1 MKYIKLFENWTH
13 SLKIK
18 DIVSE
23 CEEILRELEDIG
35 FIVEVDAY
43 YDTEGYYDI
52 AIKSENYF
60 KLDQIEPNLKHL
72 LSYLYEDENI
82 SIYTT
87 LTFSPDRENGRPKDY
102 TDGNIT
108 RNGDTLTC
116 DRYKFE
122 ANINNKDLLFE
133 TLPNIKYDSIK
144 LFLRSN
150 FND

>member
-1 MKYIKLFENWTH
+1 MKYIKLFENWTY

-18 DIVSE
+18 DIISE
-23 CEEILRELEDIG
+23 CEEILRDLEDSG
-35 FIVEVDAY
+35 FTIEVDAC
-43 YDTEGYYDI
+43 YDMEGYYDI
-52 AIKSENYF
+52 SIKSENYF
-60 KLDQIEPNLKHL
+60 KLDQIEPNLRHL

-82 SIYTT
+82 SIYST
-87 LTFSPDRENGRPKDY
+87 LTFSPDYENGRP
-102 TDGNIT
+102 N
-108 RNGDTLTC
+108 DTNNDDKLTC
-116 DRYKFE
+116 DRYKFD